1 MTRCSATSSRN
12 GVQDGGVSGTAGS
25 DAGFPIRAS
34 PELFVGGTKTKSSF
48 QSYFQIFAICAF
60 ATTTNF
66 EVKVGLQCTNKTMD
80 MSAVIDYPFAYSQQ
94 ICKSDGA
101 GETPVYIS
109 GDLSSDSQF
118 FVATGVL
125 SMLYCI
131 FIIAV
136 YGFFDKMYK
145 DKQEFPMADFML
157 TTILAIFWLSGSAA
171 WSNGT
176 SALKGMTDIDLKVHC
191 SAAYSGCTYH
201 RSGFSSLNISLV
213 SDWHL
218 SWSESKC

>member
-1 MTRCSATSSRN
+1 MGPKQN
-12 GVQDGGVSGTAGS
+12 H
-25 DAGFPIRAS
+25 
-34 PELFVGGTKTKSSF
+34 LSF
-48 QSYFQIFAICAF
+48 HSFQIFAICAF

-66 EVKVGLQCTNKTMD
+66 EVTVGVQCGKSMN
-80 MSAVIDYPFAYSQQ
+80 MSAVIDYPFSYSHEV
-94 ICKSDGA
+94 CKSEGA
-101 GETPVYIS
+101 GESPVYIS
-109 GDLSSDSQF
+109 GDMSSDSQF
-118 FVATGVL
+118 YVATGVL

-136 YGFFDKMYK
+136 YGFFDQMYK

-176 SALKGMTDIDLKVHC
+176 SALKSMTDVDLKVHC
-191 SAAYSGCTYH
+191 STAYSGCTFH

-213 SDWHL
+213 SDRRFAVVCDL
-218 SWSESKC
+218 E